1 MTDSSGASWSGAV
14 LVAVRSIKG
23 DGDVAAPVSRP
34 HNRFVVGVKYLG

>member
-23 DGDVAAPVSRP
+23 DGDLAAPARRP
-34 HNRFVVGVKYLG
+34 HNMFVAGVKYLG